1 MSFLSLVFITPSC
14 MIKIYFSKKEI
25 HIKQIKIESKNF
37 VKAEPSGYTVNI
49 IIVINCDKDQLP
61 NDEIIL
67 KDMKDF

>member
-1 MSFLSLVFITPSC
+1 

-25 HIKQIKIESKNF
+25 PIKQIKTVSKNF
-37 VKAEPSGYTVNI
+37 VKAEPSGYTVQVAVNI

-61 NDEIIL
+61 DGEIIL